1 MFSGDNTQLTPT
13 VGPRRYA
20 LGDEAEPDNG
30 ATSARVGRRPMRL
43 MPADGRARSVATAG
57 FAAAVVAL
65 ATAGPAAAVA
75 TTAAGL

>member
-1 MFSGDNTQLTPT
+1 
-13 VGPRRYA
+13 
-20 LGDEAEPDNG
+20 
-30 ATSARVGRRPMRL
+30 